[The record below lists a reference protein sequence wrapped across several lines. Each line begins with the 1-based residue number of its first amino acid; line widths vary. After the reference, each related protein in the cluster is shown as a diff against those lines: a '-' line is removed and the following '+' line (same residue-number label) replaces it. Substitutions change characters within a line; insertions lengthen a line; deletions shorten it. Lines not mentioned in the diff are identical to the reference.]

1 MIGACI
7 LPGPAVL
14 LFKRFVPS
22 ASTSTPIIRSGST
35 LPLTLFVTCAR
46 PRLKPFF
53 SANTPVATPRANPI
67 SATHAFRSPA
77 DIRIT
82 IRSGHPRNTSAPIT
96 RIIPSTK
103 RTIVEDPA
111 VARYSF
117 VAIEIINAPRTIPMI
132 SGLAYCTGS
141 AE

>member
-22 ASTSTPIIRSGST
+22 ASTSTPI
-35 LPLTLFVTCAR
+35 
-46 PRLKPFF
+46 
-53 SANTPVATPRANPI
+53 
-67 SATHAFRSPA
+67 
-77 DIRIT
+77 